1 MPLLNSLATPY
12 AEALL
17 QVTEARDESQTV
29 SEQCKQ
35 LLGVWDSSAEFR
47 DAMVSPVLEPSSKKK
62 ALESLLAD
70 ECWKKSHVN
79 SLSESVNPSRFQQL
93 ALVLAQIVMD
103 RCLFFMISSA
113 SQWISLQGFCD
124 VTSTSPRTSTVPSLP
139 IVTMFAP
146 VISRMIR
153 KVTLHEIVL

>member
-35 LLGVWDSSAEFR
+35 LLDVWDSSAEFR

-62 ALESLLAD
+62 ALESLLAEGSRTGD
-70 ECWKKSHVN
+70 TMASRNSAELSQTSKSCLHC
-79 SLSESVNPSRFQQL
+79 SET
-93 ALVLAQIVMD
+93 I
-103 RCLFFMISSA
+103 
-113 SQWISLQGFCD
+113 
-124 VTSTSPRTSTVPSLP
+124 
-139 IVTMFAP
+139 
-146 VISRMIR
+146 
-153 KVTLHEIVL
+153 